1 MKKMNDIIIIEEASY
16 NGKKGKVGI
25 LVYSGA
31 GDPTPHL
38 DEVVSFYTEGQGYNE
53 FIDANMDN
61 PWVRVIIKG
70 INDMK
75 KTEFDPKIHKL

>member
-1 MKKMNDIIIIEEASY
+1 MEDIIIQEAEY

-25 LVYSGA
+25 LIYTGT

-38 DEVVSFYTEGQGYNE
+38 DEAVRIYTQGQGYNE

-61 PWVRVIIKG
+61 PWVRVITKG
-70 INDMK
+70 INEMNQNK
-75 KTEFDPKIHKL
+75 FNPKTHRL